1 VRSDQG
7 NVLLDVLL
15 LVFSGVLAL
24 TVMLAPDPGP
34 RTIEAIELDMESA
47 PLRNT
52 RNIPRPRPRPER
64 IRPASVQA
72 MVPAPCPRQV
82 ASCAPVEQ
90 VDLSAPRVD
99 TLGRMGDVAPLEST
113 GDLAVSASAAAAGFM
128 TTGDYLELLRMRV
141 DSLKIYP
148 DTARSRGRQGRVV
161 VRFTLE
167 EDGSIREKSLVRGS
181 GTDSLDQ
188 AALRAVSRA
197 APFPMAP
204 ADLFAYPLTLQIEI
218 CFELT

>member
-34 RTIEAIELDMESA
+34 RTIETIELDMEPA

-52 RNIPRPRPRPER
+52 RNIPRPRSRPEK
-64 IRPASVQA
+64 IRPANVEA
-72 MVPAPCPRQV
+72 MVPTPVPRQI
-82 ASCAPVEQ
+82 ASSAPVEQ
-90 VDLSAPRVD
+90 LDLAVPRLD
-99 TLGRMGDVAPLEST
+99 TPGEMGDLGPLQSA
-113 GDLAVSASAAAAGFM
+113 GDLAMSASAAAAGFM
-128 TTGDYLELLRMRV
+128 TRSDYQELLRMRIE
-141 DSLKIYP
+141 SRKIYP
-148 DTARSRGRQGRVV
+148 DAARSRGKQGRVV
-161 VRFTLE
+161 VRFTIE

-181 GTDSLDQ
+181 GTDSLDR

-204 ADLFAYPLTLQIEI
+204 ADLFAFPLTLQIEI

>member
-1 VRSDQG
+1 
-7 NVLLDVLL
+7 VLLDVLL

-34 RTIEAIELDMESA
+34 GTIEAIELDMEPA

-52 RNIPRPRPRPER
+52 RNIPHPRPRPER

-72 MVPAPCPRQV
+72 MVPAPCPRQIV
-82 ASCAPVEQ
+82 SCAPVEQ
-90 VDLSAPRVD
+90 VDLSAPRED
-99 TLGRMGDVAPLEST
+99 TLGRMGDVAPQESA
-113 GDLAVSASAAAAGFM
+113 GNLAVSASAAAAGFM
-128 TTGDYLELLRMRV
+128 TTSDYLELLRMRV

-204 ADLFAYPLTLQIEI
+204 ADLFTYPLTLQIEI